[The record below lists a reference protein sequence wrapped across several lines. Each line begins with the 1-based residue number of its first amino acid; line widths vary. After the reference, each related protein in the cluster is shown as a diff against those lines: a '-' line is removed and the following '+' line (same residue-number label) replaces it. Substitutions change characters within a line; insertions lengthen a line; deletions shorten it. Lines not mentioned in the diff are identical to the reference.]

1 MDYEAVIGL
10 EVHLHL
16 NTKTKAFCGCSTEFG
31 REPNSCVCPVCLGF
45 PGSLPVLNK
54 LALDYAIKVAL
65 ALNCRVQEYT
75 KFDRKNYFY
84 PDLPKNYQISQYDL
98 PLSRDGFL
106 DIYLEGRNKR
116 IGIRR
121 VHMEEDAGKLIHK
134 EEVSLVDFN
143 RSGIPLLEIVSEPH
157 INSAEEAYEYLTAL
171 KSIIEYLDVSD
182 CDMEKGSLRCDANI
196 SVRKKGAAELG
207 IKTELKNMNSF
218 KAVKEALAFEIER
231 QSELL
236 DAGED
241 VVQETRLWDAK
252 ELKTLPMRTKEEAKD
267 YRYFP
272 EPDLAPFIIK
282 PEKIEEIRKVIPE
295 LPRQKMQRFIK
306 DYGLSE
312 YDARIL
318 VSSRKDAD
326 WAEEAIRTYPDKN
339 KKPIVNWIIGPL
351 ASLTGPNT
359 TFSELKL
366 PGGKEEFIKL
376 VKATEEGKI
385 SHLMAK
391 NVLSESINSGIP
403 SLEIIQNRNL
413 FQVSDL
419 ESLKGVVEDVL
430 KENPE
435 SVNDYKSGK
444 ANALMFL
451 VGQAM
456 KKSKGKAN
464 PKTLQEILKR
474 RLTDA

>member
-282 PEKIEEIRKVIPE
+282 PEKIEEIRKAIPE

>member
-1 MDYEAVIGL
+1 
-10 EVHLHL
+10 
-16 NTKTKAFCGCSTEFG
+16 
-31 REPNSCVCPVCLGF
+31 
-45 PGSLPVLNK
+45 
-54 LALDYAIKVAL
+54 
-65 ALNCRVQEYT
+65 
-75 KFDRKNYFY
+75 
-84 PDLPKNYQISQYDL
+84 
-98 PLSRDGFL
+98 
-106 DIYLEGRNKR
+106 
-116 IGIRR
+116 
-121 VHMEEDAGKLIHK
+121 
-134 EEVSLVDFN
+134 
-143 RSGIPLLEIVSEPH
+143 
-157 INSAEEAYEYLTAL
+157 
-171 KSIIEYLDVSD
+171 
-182 CDMEKGSLRCDANI
+182 
-196 SVRKKGAAELG
+196 
-207 IKTELKNMNSF
+207 MNSF

-326 WAEEAIRTYPDKN
+326 WAEDVIRTYPDKN

-376 VKATEEGKI
+376 VGATEEGKI

-419 ESLKGVVEDVL
+419 ESLKGVVENVL

-456 KKSKGKAN
+456 KKSKGRAN

>member
-65 ALNCRVQEYT
+65 ALNCRVHEYT

-282 PEKIEEIRKVIPE
+282 PEKIEEIRKAIPE

>member
-1 MDYEAVIGL
+1 
-10 EVHLHL
+10 
-16 NTKTKAFCGCSTEFG
+16 
-31 REPNSCVCPVCLGF
+31 
-45 PGSLPVLNK
+45 
-54 LALDYAIKVAL
+54 
-65 ALNCRVQEYT
+65 
-75 KFDRKNYFY
+75 
-84 PDLPKNYQISQYDL
+84 
-98 PLSRDGFL
+98 
-106 DIYLEGRNKR
+106 
-116 IGIRR
+116 
-121 VHMEEDAGKLIHK
+121 
-134 EEVSLVDFN
+134 
-143 RSGIPLLEIVSEPH
+143 
-157 INSAEEAYEYLTAL
+157 
-171 KSIIEYLDVSD
+171 
-182 CDMEKGSLRCDANI
+182 
-196 SVRKKGAAELG
+196 
-207 IKTELKNMNSF
+207 MNSF

-282 PEKIEEIRKVIPE
+282 PEKIEEIRKAIPE